1 MDPGS
6 ADQVLVDAFE
16 EVALVLGGIFA
27 VHDVDDE
34 AIWQA
39 AKSLSVIYRKAR
51 AAIRNACAG
60 KAPESDEPD
69 SEPHPAI
76 VDLLAELRRD
86 RKAPHHE
93 EVGSR

>member
-1 MDPGS
+1 MNPGS

-16 EVALVLGGIFA
+16 ETALVLGGIFA
-27 VHDVDDE
+27 VHDVNDE
-34 AIWQA
+34 AVWQA

-51 AAIRNACAG
+51 TAIRNACAG
-60 KAPESDEPD
+60 EALEPD
-69 SEPHPAI
+69 ERDAEPHPAI

-86 RKAPHHE
+86 RKAPRRE